1 MIERVRMK
9 ITNDRKLL
17 LLLAALLLPACIHIH
32 PSGVALAENPGEGV
46 STSTSFELSEGDDSD
61 DRRQMRGMPPVEEIR
76 RLQGEIAQL
85 KEQIAQLQSMLAE
98 RGGMMRPVPG
108 GAARFR
114 TEELMSL
121 AGRLFSSEARHM
133 GDDGNGHHD
142 HGHDAILLL
151 ELAEEMRGQRGGG
164 HDHEGHEHD
173 GHDHAE
179 WHFDERHFEGELPM
193 ISMEFRDESR
203 FGRRGEQFRQL
214 RGRDR
219 GMNRWEMSGR
229 RPMRVMNPR
238 MRNLTPR
245 WNQGMTPAMPRG
257 LAARQGMGAMRGGA
271 FPRGVIMGRTGAM
284 PGMQP
289 WGPQGG
295 IVAIE
300 PGMGHGEMMFHGADG
315 NFAIFGETGAGH
327 SRSCG
332 SEECGEEKE
341 CPYLKSQCEEDSD
354 CCGSEECG
362 EEKECP
368 YLKNQCEEDSDCCGS
383 EECGAEK
390 ECPYMKERNSE
401 CCGDDGCCKGEKK
414 SGTKVI
420 MIRKES
426 GDSGDMYKELLDTRV
441 EVFDSAESVYE
452 NTLGSPQM
460 IVEMI
465 SDYLPEDLEL
475 KGDVDI
481 QIHTD
486 IEGADLPP
494 GMEEELKEMLEKM
507 MLEVEVEMKETGKSG
522 KKRATDKD
530 SQKESKKKAANKK
543 QAANKKKAASK
554 KQAANKKQAAQK
566 KSAEK
571 KSADKKKSVKKDS
584 KSKES
589 KKKQNRKKG
598 NGAVKKSESGSSLE
612 IRVREL
618 SRLGVPVF

>member
-1 MIERVRMK
+1 MIERAHMK
-9 ITNDRKLL
+9 IANDRKLL

-32 PSGVALAENPGEGV
+32 PSGVALAENPGEEV
-46 STSTSFELSEGDDSD
+46 SAPTSFELSDGDDSD
-61 DRRQMRGMPPVEEIR
+61 NRRQVRGMPPVEEIR

-85 KEQIAQLQSMLAE
+85 KEQIAQLQLMLSE
-98 RGGMMRPVPG
+98 RGGMRAGPG
-108 GAARFR
+108 GAAIRI
-114 TEELMSL
+114 EEVPGM
-121 AGRLFSSEARHM
+121 GGLFISESRHM
-133 GDDGNGHHD
+133 GDDGHGHHEHGHEHGHD
-142 HGHDAILLL
+142 HGHDAISRL
-151 ELAEEMRGQRGGG
+151 ELANEIRSQRDGGR
-164 HDHEGHEHD
+164 HDHDRHD
-173 GHDHAE
+173 HDRHDHDRHDHAE
-179 WHFDERHFEGELPM
+179 WHFDERHFEGDLPM

-203 FGRRGEQFRQL
+203 FGRRGEQFRQ
-214 RGRDR
+214 RQGRDR

-229 RPMRVMNPR
+229 RPMRGMNPR

-245 WNQGMTPAMPRG
+245 WNQGMTPVMPRG
-257 LAARQGMGAMRGGA
+257 LAARQGMGAMRGGG

-295 IVAIE
+295 IVVIE

-332 SEECGEEKE
+332 SEGCGEEKE

-368 YLKNQCEEDSDCCGS
+368 Y
-383 EECGAEK
+383 
-390 ECPYMKERNSE
+390 MKERDSE
-401 CCGDDGCCKGEKK
+401 CCGDDGCCKGEKESEYHGHDHGGFDVEEK
-414 SGTKVI
+414 SGAKVI

-426 GDSGDMYKELLDTRV
+426 GDSGDMWKELLDARV
-441 EVFDSAESVYE
+441 ETSESAYE
-452 NTLGSPQM
+452 NSLGRTQM

-465 SDYLPEDLEL
+465 SDYLPEDLDL

-494 GMEEELKEMLEKM
+494 GMEGELKEMLEKM

-522 KKRATDKD
+522 KKRAAEKE
-530 SQKESKKKAANKK
+530 SQKESKKKATNKK
-543 QAANKKKAASK
+543 QTANKKKAASK
-554 KQAANKKQAAQK
+554 KQAAQK
-566 KSAEK
+566 KAAKK
-571 KSADKKKSVKKDS
+571 KSADKKKSLKKDS
-584 KSKES
+584 RSKDS

-598 NGAVKKSESGSSLE
+598 NGAVKKAESGSSLE

-618 SRLGVPVF
+618 TGLGVPVF

>member
-1 MIERVRMK
+1 MIERARMK

-46 STSTSFELSEGDDSD
+46 STPTSFELSEGDDSD

-98 RGGMMRPVPG
+98 RGGMRARPG
-108 GAARFR
+108 GAAIRV
-114 TEELMSL
+114 EEVPMLGGLFMS
-121 AGRLFSSEARHM
+121 EPRHM
-133 GDDGNGHHD
+133 GDDGHGHHEHGHE
-142 HGHDAILLL
+142 HGHD
-151 ELAEEMRGQRGGG
+151 
-164 HDHEGHEHD
+164 H

-179 WHFDERHFEGELPM
+179 WHFDERHFEGDLPM

-203 FGRRGEQFRQL
+203 FGRRGEQFRQ
-214 RGRDR
+214 RQGRDR
-219 GMNRWEMSGR
+219 GMNRREMSGR
-229 RPMRVMNPR
+229 RPMRGMNPR

-245 WNQGMTPAMPRG
+245 WNQGMTPVMPRG
-257 LAARQGMGAMRGGA
+257 LAARQGMGAMRGGG

-295 IVAIE
+295 IVVIEPGIE
-300 PGMGHGEMMFHGADG
+300 PGMGHGEMMFHGPGG

-332 SEECGEEKE
+332 SEGCGEEKE
-341 CPYLKSQCEEDSD
+341 CPYLKSQCEGDSD

-368 YLKNQCEEDSDCCGS
+368 YLKNQCEDDSECCGS

-390 ECPYMKERNSE
+390 ECPYMKERDSE
-401 CCGDDGCCKGEKK
+401 CCGDDGCCKGEKESEYHGHDHGGFDVEEK
-414 SGTKVI
+414 SGAKVI

-426 GDSGDMYKELLDTRV
+426 GDSGDMWKELLDARV
-441 EVFDSAESVYE
+441 ETSESAYE
-452 NTLGSPQM
+452 NSLGSTQM

-465 SDYLPEDLEL
+465 SDYLPEDLDL

-494 GMEEELKEMLEKM
+494 GMEGELKEMLEKM

-522 KKRATDKD
+522 KKRAAEKE

-543 QAANKKKAASK
+543 QTANKKKAASK

-566 KSAEK
+566 KAAEK
-571 KSADKKKSVKKDS
+571 KSADKKKSLKKDARS
-584 KSKES
+584 KDS

-598 NGAVKKSESGSSLE
+598 SGAVKKAESGSSLE

-618 SRLGVPVF
+618 TGLGVPVF